1 MQVNQ
6 PPSTAVPLIEGRE
19 LVVAL
24 QGHKILHDVDAR
36 VMPGETIALLGGNGS
51 GKTTL
56 VRTLLGLAPVSS
68 GERRLFGTP
77 LRGFHQWHRVGY
89 VPQRGSLQLANA
101 TVGEVVA
108 TGRLGHRKPFIPQR
122 RADREAI
129 DQAMAR
135 VKLTELRKAPFLRL
149 SGGQQQR
156 ALIARALCTEP
167 ELLVLDEPLAGLDM
181 TTQRSLARVLR
192 ELKEEGL
199 GILVVL
205 HDLGP
210 MEDLIDRSIV
220 LQTGRVIHD
229 GPLRAGVGMADNHH
243 VTAPMPEAP
252 LPAPHLLAERR
263 PVRENR

>member
-1 MQVNQ
+1 MNH
-6 PPSTAVPLIEGRE
+6 SATPLVEGRD

-24 QGHKILHDVDAR
+24 QGHEILHGVSAR
-36 VMPGETIALLGGNGS
+36 VMPGETVALLGGNGS

-77 LRGFHQWHRVGY
+77 LERFHDWQRVGH
-89 VPQRGSLQLANA
+89 VPQRVTLQLANA

-108 TGRLGHRKPFIPQR
+108 TGRLGRRGPFIPMR
-122 RADREAI
+122 RADRAAI
-129 DQAMAR
+129 GQALER
-135 VKLTELRKAPFLRL
+135 VQLTELRKAPFLRL

-181 TTQRSLARVLR
+181 DTQRALAAVLG
-192 ELKEEGL
+192 ELKQDGL

-205 HDLGP
+205 HELGP
-210 MEDLIDRSIV
+210 LEGLIDRSVV
-220 LQTGRVIHD
+220 LRTGQVIHD
-229 GPLRAGVGMADNHH
+229 GPLLAGPGLGGHH
-243 VTAPMPEAP
+243 HYTNPQTAPP
-252 LPAPHLLAERR
+252 LPAPRLLAENR
-263 PVRENR
+263 PPRENR